1 MTEHGRYV
9 LDQILSGE
17 ATEIVVERIHGY
29 LGTISED
36 IRGGKVPMD
45 QFIIYKVPK
54 ACLSSLSRDSFF
66 FK

>member
-1 MTEHGRYV
+1 M

-17 ATEIVVERIHGY
+17 ATETVVERIHEY
-29 LGTISED
+29 LGAISDD

-54 ACLSSLSRDSFF
+54 AYLSSLSEDSILS
-66 FK
+66 K